1 MDSPLNKK
9 YNQLIDH
16 GRSLFTKY
24 GFKRVTVTEICSAA
38 NVSKMTFY
46 KYFKNKTELLKMILN
61 SIAENQMNSY
71 EEIMRQDIAYSA
83 KVEQIIR
90 MKQNHARMVGQELFN
105 DLYTHAP
112 EEISQ
117 LLHEIGARHFIRLR
131 DDFIKAQQEGLIR
144 KDIRPDFIIY
154 FLNHLIDMVSEE
166 TLTAMYDSTESLI
179 SELTRFFFYGI
190 MTGKR

>member
-1 MDSPLNKK
+1 
-9 YNQLIDH
+9 
-16 GRSLFTKY
+16 
-24 GFKRVTVTEICSAA
+24 
-38 NVSKMTFY
+38 
-46 KYFKNKTELLKMILN
+46 
-61 SIAENQMNSY
+61 MNSY
-71 EEIMRQDIAYSA
+71 EEIMHQDIAYSA

-117 LLHEIGARHFIRLR
+117 LLHEIGARHSFRQPGNAQPR
-131 DDFIKAQQEGLIR
+131 DDFIKAQQEGFIR